1 MAEQRLDDADIDTVF
16 EEVGGEAVAE
26 RMRPDPLVDIGGLSC
41 FDDDAVE
48 LAGAERRR
56 GALTGEQPAVGN
68 EDALL
73 PSAQPPAPQQQ
84 ERAFRTPSGAVRPP
98 FPPPTPTK
106 RRER

>member
-48 LAGAERRR
+48 LAGADRSR

-68 EDALL
+68 EDALM
-73 PSAQPPAPQQQ
+73 PSGKPPVAQQQ
-84 ERAFRTPSGAVRPP
+84 EQA
-98 FPPPTPTK
+98 
-106 RRER
+106 ERKSTRLTYRH